1 MINFGTVPAG
11 SVLPIPFTTYAGS
24 TGASITLAGLA
35 VTDIEVY
42 KGTSMTQRASDAG
55 YSLMDTDGIDID
67 GITGFH
73 GFSIDTGDNTDSGFY
88 SVGGFFTVLVSA
100 ITVDSQTVNFIAA
113 TFRLGPAEAV
123 AGYQPVNVTH
133 ISGDSVA
140 ADNLENAFDDT
151 AGAVPWLG
159 IIDQGTAQAA
169 TSSTLQLRAGA
180 SFADD
185 DLTGAVIEIT
195 GGSAGVGQSRA
206 ILDYVGSTDTATV
219 DPWTTTPIG
228 TITYKVWASPPPS
241 ATAPDVNVAKING
254 VTITGDGQPGT
265 EFGV

>member
-11 SVLPIPFTTYAGS
+11 SVLPIPFTTYAGG
-24 TGASITLAGLA
+24 TGASITMTGLT

-42 KGTSMTQRASDAG
+42 KGTSMTQRSSDAG
-55 YSLMDTDGIDID
+55 YALMDTDGIDI
-67 GITGFH
+67 GGFVGVH

-88 SVGGFFTVLVSA
+88 SVGSFFNVLVSA
-100 ITVDSQTVNFIAA
+100 VTVDSQTVNFIAA

-123 AGYQPVNVTH
+123 TGYQPVNVTH
-133 ISGDSVA
+133 ISGDSAA

-159 IIDQGTAQAA
+159 LADQGSAQAA
-169 TSSTLQLRAGA
+169 TSTTLQLRAA
-180 SFADD
+180 APFANDAII
-185 DLTGAVIEIT
+185 GAVIQIT
-195 GGSAGVGQSRA
+195 GGSTGVGQART
-206 ILDYVGSTDTATV
+206 ILDYVASTQTATV
-219 DPWTTTPIG
+219 DPWTTTPTG

-241 ATAPDVNVAKING
+241 VAAPDVNVTKING